1 MPKGGSIMSLRLA
14 LAPPVVGRSVFVAV
28 IVGSILNLINQGDV
42 MLIGGSVSYLKLALT
57 YVVPFCVSTYGAYC
71 ATSVLLLVP
80 TDNSIMPRPSSPRG
94 IGAQN
99 NEHGA

>member
-1 MPKGGSIMSLRLA
+1 MPKGSPIMILRQA
-14 LAPPVVGRSVFVAV
+14 LAPPVVGHSVLVAV

-42 MLIGGSVSYLKLALT
+42 MLIGGGVSYLKLALT

-71 ATSVLLLVP
+71 ATSVLLLSRA
-80 TDNSIMPRPSSPRG
+80 DNSIAPHPSSPRG